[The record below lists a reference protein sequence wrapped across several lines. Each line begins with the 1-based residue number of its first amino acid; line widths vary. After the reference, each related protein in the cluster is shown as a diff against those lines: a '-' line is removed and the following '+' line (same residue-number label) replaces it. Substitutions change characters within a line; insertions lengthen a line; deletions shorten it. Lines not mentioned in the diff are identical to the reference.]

1 MSDILGKIRGADEAR
16 ISRPLDLGEFDEAYR
31 GATFEVWV
39 APTREH
45 LQEWAALTEFIN
57 EQRRIANSDGMSEGE
72 MTAAMA
78 EYEERQLAWYAETWL
93 NISLE
98 EARQIRQALQQQ
110 NNLAWDWLLMKSSRM
125 IGQFRAEKLGN

>member
-1 MSDILGKIRGADEAR
+1 MSDILGKIRGADAAR
-16 ISRPLDLGEFDEAYR
+16 ISRTLDLGEFDEAYR

-39 APTREH
+39 APTRAH
-45 LQEWAALTEFIN
+45 LQEWAALTTFIN
-57 EQRRIANSDGMSEGE
+57 EQRRIADSEGMTGDE
-72 MTAAMA
+72 MASALA

-98 EARQIRQALQQQ
+98 EARQIRQALQEQ
-110 NNLAWDWLLMKSSRM
+110 NNLAWDWLLMQTSRM

>member
-1 MSDILGKIRGADEAR
+1 MSDILGRIRGADEAR
-16 ISRPLDLGEFDEAYR
+16 ISRTLDLGEFDEAYR

-39 APTREH
+39 APTRAH
-45 LQEWAALTEFIN
+45 LQEWAALTTFIN
-57 EQRRIANSDGMSEGE
+57 DQREIANGGGMSEE
-72 MTAAMA
+72 QMAASLA

-98 EARQIRQALQQQ
+98 EARQIKAALLSQ
-110 NNLAWDWLLMKSSRM
+110 NNLVWDWLLIRTSQM